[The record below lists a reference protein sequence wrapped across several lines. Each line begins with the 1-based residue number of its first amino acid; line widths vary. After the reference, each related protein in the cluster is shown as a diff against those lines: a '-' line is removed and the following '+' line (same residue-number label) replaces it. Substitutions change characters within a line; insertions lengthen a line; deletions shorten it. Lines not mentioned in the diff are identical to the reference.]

1 MTHMESAQETL
12 LEEGRYIYCVVNS
25 HEKLAICNTGLDNAD
40 IYTVSYED
48 IGAILHACPAKP
60 YESKEENKVKEW
72 VFNHNNVIDKAT
84 DIFGTVLPLSFDSI
98 IKGGDDAVVDWLS
111 KGYEKLKKELNRLK
125 DKAEYTVQIFCEP
138 DELTGKIMAEDDVLK
153 DLKEKVEKTPKRTA
167 YLLHRKFE
175 LKMKDASNAIVV
187 KLAEEFASTLSEH
200 VEEIKIAKVHH
211 VPERFKDKKLIASF
225 SCLVLKDKVKHL
237 GEALGTINGRQGYAV
252 RFTGPWAPF
261 SFSKLGEI

>member
-1 MTHMESAQETL
+1 MTQMEVTQETL
-12 LEEGRYIYCVVNS
+12 LKEGRYIYCIINS
-25 HEKLAICNTGLDNAD
+25 HEKLAIRKAGLDNAD

-60 YESKEENKVKEW
+60 YESKEANKVKQW
-72 VFNHNNVIDKAT
+72 IFNHNNVIDKASE
-84 DIFGTVLPLSFDSI
+84 IFGAILPLSFDAI
-98 IKGGDDAVVDWLS
+98 IKGGDADVVDWLS
-111 KGYEKLKKELNRLK
+111 KGYKKLKKELERLK

-138 DELTGKIMAEDDVLK
+138 DQITDKIVAEDDTLRE
-153 DLKEKVEKTPKRTA
+153 LKEKVEKTPKRTA

-175 LKMKDASNAIVV
+175 LKMKDASNAIAI
-187 KLAEEFASTLSEH
+187 KLAEEFASTLREH
-200 VEEIKIAKVHH
+200 VEEIKIANVHH

-225 SCLVLKDKVKHL
+225 SCLVLNDKVQNL
-237 GEALGTINGRQGYAV
+237 GKTLGTINGQQGYAV